1 MHIAVLDLSA
11 RHSAMLVLSWQD
23 VQAFAEAFG
32 VVYALNAEGV
42 TYTHIRTTAVCLL
55 PIRALY

>member
-1 MHIAVLDLSA
+1 
-11 RHSAMLVLSWQD
+11 MLVLSWQD